1 LKNLVNESVEAK
13 KALKFKELG
22 AGADEA
28 LGGLTGKTGIRD
40 HFAFLSEKDWRDKRW
55 KLT

>member
-1 LKNLVNESVEAK
+1 VEKLIDESIESEET
-13 KALKFKELG
+13 LKFKELG
-22 AGADEA
+22 AGADKA

-40 HFAFLSEKDWRDKRW
+40 HPFFLSEKDWRDKLR